1 MNRKI
6 FFNRRDAEVA
16 LAYPYT
22 CDISAS
28 MHVAQRKTYLIIS
41 CAEGAA
47 NNKNLSV
54 SAVQS
59 LFFSFSMS
67 KATPHVICLDGPS
80 GVGKGTICLAIAAHL
95 GWFIL
100 DSGSLYRITAL
111 QVSRRFPEL
120 DLIAIDETQIVDIAA
135 NLSVSYQQK
144 NDELVILLDGEDI
157 TQLIRNERIGSEAS
171 QIAAIPA
178 VREALL
184 ARQRAFLQA
193 PGLVADGRDMG
204 TVVFPDSVLKIYL
217 TASAEER
224 AQRRYKQLKDK
235 GIDVNLSTLVE
246 DLRLRDDRDMNR
258 QVAPLMP
265 ATDAIVIDTTRLNI
279 EQVTDEVMNWVGQ
292 RVGTRQI
299 VTK

>member
-1 MNRKI
+1 M
-6 FFNRRDAEVA
+6 
-16 LAYPYT
+16 T
-22 CDISAS
+22 
-28 MHVAQRKTYLIIS
+28 KT
-41 CAEGAA
+41 A
-47 NNKNLSV
+47 
-54 SAVQS
+54 
-59 LFFSFSMS
+59 
-67 KATPHVICLDGPS
+67 PVICLDGPS

-111 QVSRRFPEL
+111 QVSRRFPDL
-120 DLIAIDETQIVDIAA
+120 DINAIDKTQIVEIAV
-135 NLSVSYQQK
+135 NLSVSYQKK
-144 NDELVILLDGEDI
+144 NDDLVILLDGEDI
-157 TQLIRNERIGSEAS
+157 TQLIRNEKIGAKAS

-217 TASAEER
+217 TASPEER

-246 DLRLRDDRDMNR
+246 ELRLRDDRDMNR
-258 QVAPLMP
+258 QVAPLQP
-265 ATDAIVIDTTRLNI
+265 AADAIVIDTSRLNI
-279 EQVTDEVMNWVGQ
+279 EQVTEEVMNWVER
-292 RVGTRQI
+292 RVSTRR
-299 VTK
+299 VAAK